1 MSSAPAPLPARV
13 RTPLLELITQESLDQ
28 DYRHVANR
36 RHAGGRPVTRSSR
49 GRTRLTAVAVIL
61 FGLLVSI
68 AAVQTSR
75 TAPIRSASN
84 AQLIARIHERRA
96 AVATLQETIARLR
109 RENTTDDAAYGA
121 LGTAVSRATATQQAL
136 LGASGWSDQHG
147 PGIQVRLDD
156 APGGGSS
163 GRVRASDLAGL
174 VNGLWEAGATAIAI
188 NGERVTALSSLSNTA
203 SVVRINDVSLS
214 PPYTVVALGDT
225 KTLQSR
231 FVTTTSG
238 IRLLNLAS
246 QFGMPLSRHNG
257 SDLRVPAAPMS
268 MLTLRYATVGPQ
280 QRDKQQKKTHK
291 TTQKSNQKESP

>member
-13 RTPLLELITQESLDQ
+13 RTPLLELITQESLDE

-36 RHAGGRPVTRSSR
+36 RHALGRPITRTST
-49 GRTRLTAVAVIL
+49 GRTGLTAVAVIL

-84 AQLIARIHERRA
+84 AQLIARINDRRA
-96 AVATLQETIARLR
+96 AVATLQKTIARLR
-109 RENTTDDAAYGA
+109 QENTAGDAAYAA
-121 LGTAVSRATATQQAL
+121 LGAAVNQATATQQSL
-136 LGASGWSDQHG
+136 LDETGWGERHG
-147 PGIQVRLDD
+147 PGVQVRIDD
-156 APGGGSS
+156 APGGGSN

-174 VNGLWEAGATAIAI
+174 VNGLWQAGATAIAV

-238 IRLLNLAS
+238 IRLLNLAA
-246 QFGMPLSRHNG
+246 QFGMPLSRHNEG
-257 SDLRVPAAPMS
+257 NLRVPAAPMS
-268 MLTLRYATVGPQ
+268 MLTLRHATVAPQ
-280 QRDKQQKKTHK
+280 RHDKQQTKH
-291 TTQKSNQKESP
+291 KSNQKESP